1 MTQLSDFPFG
11 IVGFDLDGTLLDT
24 AGDLGVAL
32 NHALGLAGR
41 APVTPQAAR
50 SMIGAG
56 TRHML
61 SRGLEATGGAVP
73 PAEMDQ
79 LTAALVA
86 YYGAHIA
93 QYSQPYPGC
102 IAMLDALAARGVALA
117 VVTNKLEHLA
127 VRLLTE
133 MGLAGRFYTIIGGDT
148 LGPRAN
154 GTSSAKPA
162 PDLLHEM
169 LARAPQQGRAA
180 YVGDTHFDVGAA
192 KAADLPCVAVSFGF
206 CDRPIGELGA
216 DAVIDHFDELAG
228 ALERL

>member
-1 MTQLSDFPFG
+1 MTQLLDFPFG

-61 SRGLEATGGAVP
+61 SRALEATGGAVP

-133 MGLAGRFYTIIGGDT
+133 MGLARRFYTIIGGDT
-148 LGPRAN
+148 LGPRR
-154 GTSSAKPA
+154 AKPA

-169 LARAPQQGRAA
+169 LARAPQRGRAA

-192 KAADLPCVAVSFGF
+192 KAAGLPCVGVSFGF

-216 DAVIDHFDELAG
+216 DAVIDHFDELEA